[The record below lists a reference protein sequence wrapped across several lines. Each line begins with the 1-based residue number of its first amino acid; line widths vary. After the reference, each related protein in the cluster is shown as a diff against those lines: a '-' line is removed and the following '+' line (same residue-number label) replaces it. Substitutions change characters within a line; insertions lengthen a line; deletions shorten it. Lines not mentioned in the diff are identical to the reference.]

1 MLSSLSSTRLKKYFT
16 FIICLII
23 LSTFLFIHHTT
34 NQFYQN
40 QLLNNTP
47 NSNNNVAILK
57 YFQRLQQ
64 INIDTI
70 RWMKHLNLTDLYYNR
85 LPQIEKNIF
94 SDTENIIITAA
105 DHIDNDYDDND
116 NLMLTKFNLSDID
129 GFDSKNNF
137 KGNQ

>member
-1 MLSSLSSTRLKKYFT
+1 MFPSLSLRLKKYFT

-47 NSNNNVAILK
+47 NSNNNNVAILK